1 MRQLHSK
8 TPSAE
13 RMGTAPFGSLKAVAF
28 IAAGLFALGTAVPG
42 AASTRDD
49 RYFETAR
56 SIDLM
61 GDVTREVAE
70 NYVDTVDISRLL
82 YSGIDGMLDT
92 LDPYTVFLDREE
104 SRELGDLTSNQYAGI
119 GITIAALDGG
129 IYVTSVEKGW
139 PAEKAGLRTGDR
151 ISVIN
156 DVRLA
161 GKSLDAV
168 RELIR
173 GNVGSPVTLQIQR
186 QGTESFTCRLV
197 REEVRL
203 STVGHAAFID
213 GNGGIAYISMTSFAD
228 RSGADL
234 RGALGQLQR
243 EAADRSFQMRGI
255 ILDLR
260 ENPGGLLDA
269 AVDVTGSFVAKGSSV
284 VSIRGRSAG
293 ASRSYA
299 TTGTPFDASIPL
311 AVLINARS
319 ASAAEIVAGAVQDL
333 DRGVIVGE
341 RSFGKGL
348 VQSVIRLPYE
358 NALKLTTA
366 KYYTPSG
373 RLIQKE
379 AGNAHGARDVLPRK
393 NAGDGTA
400 EVFRTARN
408 RKVYGGGGILP
419 DIKAA
424 DPESSLY
431 LESLEMKGLLFLHAA
446 LWRASHPL
454 PPVSS
459 DSTALV
465 QSFSGFLVEQGF
477 TYRSLADRKL
487 EELKKLLSGENA
499 EEAKRAM
506 AAYRT
511 MEVEIAAGREREI
524 GRASGEVY
532 TALREEILRHYDER
546 LAVMAEVSHD
556 PMVLKAIEI
565 LSSPRSYRK
574 LLSR

>member
-1 MRQLHSK
+1 
-8 TPSAE
+8 
-13 RMGTAPFGSLKAVAF
+13 MGTAPFGSLKAVAF
-28 IAAGLFALGTAVPG
+28 IAAGLFALGAAAPG

-61 GDVTREVAE
+61 GDVTRQVAE
-70 NYVDTVDISRLL
+70 SYVDTVDISRML
-82 YSGIDGMLDT
+82 YSGIDGMLET
-92 LDPYTVFLDREE
+92 LDPYSVFLDSEE

-119 GITIAALDGG
+119 GVTIAALDGS

-139 PAEKAGLRTGDR
+139 PAETAGLRTGDR
-151 ISVIN
+151 LTAIN
-156 DVRLA
+156 GVLLA

-173 GNVGSPVTLQIQR
+173 GNVGSPVTLRVQR
-186 QGTESFTCRLV
+186 HGTEPFTCRLV

-203 STVGHAAFID
+203 STVGHAAFLD
-213 GNGGIAYISMTSFAD
+213 GNGGIAYISLTSFAD
-228 RSGADL
+228 RSGVDL
-234 RGALGQLQR
+234 KSALGQLQR
-243 EAADRSFQMRGI
+243 EAVSRAIPMQGI

-269 AVDVTGSFVAKGSSV
+269 AVDVTGSFVAKGSPV
-284 VSIRGRSAG
+284 VSIRGRSAA

-299 TTGTPFDASIPL
+299 TSGPPFDASLPL

-333 DRGVIVGE
+333 DRGVIIGE

-379 AGNAHGARDVLPRK
+379 AGDAHGSRDVLPRK
-393 NAGDGTA
+393 KAGEGSA
-400 EVFRTARN
+400 EVFRTASN
-408 RKVYGGGGILP
+408 RKVFGGGGILP
-419 DIKAA
+419 DIIAT
-424 DPESSLY
+424 DPEPSPY
-431 LESLEMKGLLFLHAA
+431 LESLERKGLLFLHAA
-446 LWRASHPL
+446 LWRASHPQ
-454 PPVSS
+454 PPAPA
-459 DSTALV
+459 DSAALV
-465 QSFSGFLVEQGF
+465 QSFSGFLETQEF

-487 EELKKLLSGENA
+487 EELKKLLAGEKTDA
-499 EEAKRAM
+499 AKQAM
-506 AAYRT
+506 AVYRT

-532 TALREEILRHYDER
+532 TALREEVLRHYDER
-546 LAVMAEVSHD
+546 LAAMEGLRHD
-556 PMVLKAIEI
+556 PVVRKASEI
-565 LSSPRSYRK
+565 IARSRTYRK